1 MPILSA
7 SKSHDLLTFTLL
19 PQSSVGIVFCSA
31 YDLFLTD
38 YQIKCFIWQ
47 RNNSLL
53 QRRIK
58 LISDRCR
65 NHFAYNGSIQLSLP
79 QFSR

>member
-31 YDLFLTD
+31 YDLILSP
-38 YQIKCFIWQ
+38 Y
-47 RNNSLL
+47 RN
-53 QRRIK
+53 
-58 LISDRCR
+58 
-65 NHFAYNGSIQLSLP
+65 
-79 QFSR
+79 